1 MPAMTLEYAINQSGI
16 KTNEMN
22 FDTSYDFSAISGA
35 FIGGNGDFVAL
46 FEPTASALVNQGYG
60 YIVASIGELGGIVP
74 YTTYNAKKSYIENNE
89 DIIKGFT
96 KAINRGLEYVHN
108 HSAKEIATNIA
119 SYFPD
124 TSINDLEKLVQNY
137 IDIDSWFNTTEIT
150 EENFNHIQE
159 IIDNAGELNKDA
171 PYDKLVKNY

>member
-1 MPAMTLEYAINQSGI
+1 MTLEYAINQSGL
-16 KTNEMN
+16 KTEEMN
-22 FDTSYDFSAISGA
+22 FDTSYDFSATSGA

-46 FEPTASALVNQGYG
+46 FEPTSSALVNQGYG
-60 YIVASIGELGGIVP
+60 YIVASIGELGGTVP

-96 KAINRGLEYVHN
+96 KAINKGLDYVHS

-119 SYFPD
+119 AYFPD

-137 IDIDSWFNTTEIT
+137 VDIDSWFDTTEIT
-150 EENFNHIQE
+150 ENDFKHIQE
-159 IIDNAGELNKDA
+159 IINNAGELNKKA
-171 PYDKLVKNY
+171 PYDKLIKNY